1 MDDKKVIDVID
12 AEIAR
17 RCILIRFSNRHGK
30 LWGKRLRRIRI
41 ASAHQTL
48 PDRHPD
54 TEHSPFVMPLL
65 FVVVVV
71 VGRCASHLPVI
82 YDLRDGLVVVAGLS
96 TLP

>member
-41 ASAHQTL
+41 ASAHQTRYDL
-48 PDRHPD
+48 TDRHAD
-54 TEHSPFVMPLL
+54 TEHSPLVMPLL
-65 FVVVVV
+65 FVVV
-71 VGRCASHLPVI
+71 VGRCASHLPS
-82 YDLRDGLVVVAGLS
+82 YL
-96 TLP
+96 

>member
-41 ASAHQTL
+41 ASAHQTR
-48 PDRHPD
+48 PDRHAD
-54 TEHSPFVMPLL
+54 TKHPFGDAFAFRRCRWQVCLTLALL
-65 FVVVVV
+65 
-71 VGRCASHLPVI
+71 SM
-82 YDLRDGLVVVAGLS
+82 
-96 TLP
+96 T

>member
-41 ASAHQTL
+41 ASAHQTR
-48 PDRHPD
+48 PDRHAPTD
-54 TEHSPFVMPLL
+54 TEHSPLVMPLL
-65 FVVVVV
+65 FVVV
-71 VGRCASHLPVI
+71 VGRCASHLPS
-82 YDLRDGLVVVAGLS
+82 YL
-96 TLP
+96 